1 MKRYDFC
8 EELSSCCDGTLA
20 VINECQDGDYVK
32 HDDAAAEVAARDA
45 EIERLKS
52 QLSACAAGPWR
63 KPTDEDID
71 VLQREAYAS
80 SRADD
85 PKLMSI
91 FNEGFVECVATINP
105 PEETK

>member
-1 MKRYDFC
+1 MQR
-8 EELSSCCDGTLA
+8 LSMSIWIEMVPDANGK
-20 VINECQDGDYVK
+20 YVK
-32 HDDAAAEVAARDA
+32 YDDAMQEIAARDA
-45 EIERLKS
+45 EIERLRA
-52 QLSACAAGPWR
+52 QLAACAAGPRR

-105 PEETK
+105 PEATT